1 MFVKSTEN
9 ILEVFEK
16 SFLSKNEEETKLKMW
31 LEYSDKTSFFEKK
44 LFSKGSRNFSMD
56 FTSMFK
62 VSEKF
67 TELRPCV
74 SKKSMTHDTP
84 I

>member
-16 SFLSKNEEETKLKMW
+16 GFLSKNEEETKLKMW

-44 LFSKGSRNFSMD
+44 LFSKSSRIFSVD
-56 FTSMFK
+56 FTNMFE

-67 TELRPCV
+67 TDLR
-74 SKKSMTHDTP
+74 SLRQ
-84 I
+84 